1 MRLHTHSRILATAA
15 TVAALAP
22 AVPAAHASLIGE
34 GGDGASRSAVTAQP
48 TSAPRHHSNSIDW
61 ETVAIAG
68 GGTVVLVGVCLAGSR
83 RHTRRRDAAGAVR
96 APHVA

>member
-1 MRLHTHSRILATAA
+1 MRLYSHSRILATAA

-22 AVPAAHASLIGE
+22 AAPAARASLIGE
-34 GGDGASRSAVTAQP
+34 GGDGTLPSAVTAQS
-48 TSAPRHHSNSIDW
+48 TGAPRHHSDSIDW

-68 GGTVVLVGVCLAGSR
+68 GGTVVLVGACVAGSR
-83 RHTRRRDAAGAVR
+83 RHTRRRGSAGAVR